1 MFKRTNSRTTYG
13 TATRTPRAA
22 QAAAP
27 RSLVWLATV
36 AALTGALL
44 TTLLQAPA
52 NWLAHG
58 LHTLT
63 QGHVQLLNARG
74 TVWRGQAQLVLTGGP
89 GSQDRA
95 ALPGTVQ
102 WQLAPAWRRA
112 QGTASDTTTTASP
125 LGPALSVRI
134 QADCCT
140 PTGLQLWLQP
150 SWQSLHLAVDSHAS
164 EWPADWLTGLGTPWN
179 TLQLQARLHL
189 STPGLTLHITP
200 KGVQGEG
207 RATLDALDA
216 ASRLST
222 LRPMGSYRL
231 VWQAADNA
239 PLSLQTLQG
248 ALQLQGSGQWIAGR
262 LRFEGQAEASPGREE
277 ALANLMNILGRRQGK
292 RTLIKIG

>member
-1 MFKRTNSRTTYG
+1 MFNRSIRT
-13 TATRTPRAA
+13 AMRTPRPA
-22 QAAAP
+22 QAGAP
-27 RSLVWLATV
+27 RSLVWLATA

-44 TTLLQAPA
+44 TTVLQAPA
-52 NWLAHG
+52 RWLANG
-58 LHTLT
+58 LHTVT
-63 QGHVQLLNARG
+63 QGHVQLVNARG
-74 TVWRGQAQLVLTGGP
+74 TVWRGQAQLMLTGGP

-102 WQLAPAWRRA
+102 WQLSPAWRSA
-112 QGTASDTTTTASP
+112 QTNAEAGNGLS
-125 LGPALSVRI
+125 GPVLSMHI

-150 SWQSLHLAVDSHAS
+150 GWQSLRLAVTSHAS

-207 RATLDALDA
+207 SATLDALDA

-231 VWQAADNA
+231 AWQAADNA
-239 PLSLQTLQG
+239 TLSLQTLQG

>member
-1 MFKRTNSRTTYG
+1 MFQRTHAAS
-13 TATRTPRAA
+13 RAA
-22 QAAAP
+22 AHPPRPAQVAAAP

-52 NWLAHG
+52 RWLADG

-63 QGHVQLLNARG
+63 QGHVQLTNARG
-74 TVWRGQAQLVLTGGP
+74 TVWSGQAQLLLTGGP

-95 ALPGTVQ
+95 ALPGTVR
-102 WQLAPAWRRA
+102 WQLAPTWRNAQASDDRNDSRA
-112 QGTASDTTTTASP
+112 QLS
-125 LGPALSVRI
+125 GPALSLRI
-134 QADCCT
+134 HADCCT

-150 SWQSLHLAVDSHAS
+150 GWQRLHLAVDNHAS

-277 ALANLMNILGRRQGK
+277 ALANLMNILGRRQGP